1 MKKFINIE
9 KHNITKKM
17 INSKPKNRYQ
27 NNYSIGTFT
36 DYLNLEFGVSD
47 YCSGYHFDYT
57 IIDMYLGSMGSIK
70 ISKAYAPW
78 SKFRVAAE
86 KISHFKVELIEAHEK
101 KDNMDV
107 QMAVDMIDTL
117 YRHPE
122 INLYVVISGD
132 IDFAYA
138 IRKIKQNRDV
148 KVLLI
153 SEENSLNQKYHRIV
167 DKVVSYQ
174 RLMRLYWM

>member
-1 MKKFINIE
+1 M
-9 KHNITKKM
+9 
-17 INSKPKNRYQ
+17 
-27 NNYSIGTFT
+27 
-36 DYLNLEFGVSD
+36 
-47 YCSGYHFDYT
+47 
-57 IIDMYLGSMGSIK
+57 
-70 ISKAYAPW
+70 
-78 SKFRVAAE
+78 AAE